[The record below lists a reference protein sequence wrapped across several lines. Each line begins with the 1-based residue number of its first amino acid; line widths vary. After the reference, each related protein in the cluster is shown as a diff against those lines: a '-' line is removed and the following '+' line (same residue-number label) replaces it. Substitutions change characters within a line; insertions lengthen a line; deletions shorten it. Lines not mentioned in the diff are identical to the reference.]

1 MRTLS
6 LDNLY
11 GDVSGVG
18 GSAAFNPDLE
28 EEIEVDD
35 FAGGGGASTGMEQA
49 LGRSPAVAIN
59 HDAVALAMH
68 AVNHPAT
75 VHLTS
80 DIWKVDPKQAT
91 GGRPVGLL
99 WASPDCKHF
108 SKAKGGKPRNKN
120 IRGLAWVVVH
130 WANVVSPRVIILEN
144 VEEFQDWGPLGDDDQ
159 PCPLRKGETFARWVA
174 QFERLGYAVAWREL
188 RACDYGAPTIRR
200 RLFLIARRD
209 GRPIVWPRPSHG
221 DPASEAVR
229 SGELEPW
236 RAAAEIIDWSLPCP
250 SIFDSTEEIRDKL
263 GLRANR
269 PLQPAT
275 MARLAKGVKRY
286 VLDAAEPFIVSLTH
300 QGGARAQGIS
310 EPIATLT
317 GAHRGEKALVVPLIS
332 HAQQGGRSRPAD
344 APLHT
349 VTASRKDQNQ
359 VAAVHL
365 SVMRNADKPQQGADR
380 PTHTITAG
388 GAHMTVAAAF
398 LAQNNYAEPGHDV
411 REPLSTVEAKGSTQ
425 SLMLASL
432 SHQYGSGGGEGD
444 PSMPAR
450 AVTAEGQHHAVVA
463 AYLQKYYGADQDPDL
478 GGPLHTATT
487 KARFG
492 LAQAL
497 LELPPFTAAHAARA
511 RKVADFLRAHGAW
524 DEREF
529 VTLTIA
535 GVEVVITDL
544 GMRMFTP
551 RELFAAQGFPAGYVI
566 DRRPDGSPI
575 SKTEQISKCGNSVS
589 PPVAKALVSE
599 NYKPELAAR
608 RVEVMEAAE

>member
-1 MRTLS
+1 MQS
-6 LDNLY
+6 PAPF
-11 GDVSGVG
+11 G
-18 GSAAFNPDLE
+18 LE

-68 AVNHPAT
+68 EVNHPQT

-80 DIWKVDPKQAT
+80 DIWKVDPRQAT

-108 SKAKGGKPRNKN
+108 SKAKGGKPRDKN

-159 PCPLRKGETFARWVA
+159 PCPLRKGETFARWVG
-174 QFERLGYAVAWREL
+174 QFERLGYAVEWKEL
-188 RACDYGAPTIRR
+188 RACDYGAPTIRK

-209 GRPIVWPRPSHG
+209 GRAIVWPEPTHG

-229 SGELEPW
+229 AGRLKPW

-250 SIFDSTEEIRDKL
+250 SIFDSAEEIRAKL

-286 VLDAAEPFIVSLTH
+286 VLDTAEPFIVSLTH
-300 QGGARAQGIS
+300 QGGERAQGVAQ
-310 EPIATLT
+310 PIATLT
-317 GAHRGEKALVVPLIS
+317 GAHRGEKALVAPLIS

-365 SVMRNADKPQQGADR
+365 SVMRNADKPQQGADQ
-380 PTHTITAG
+380 PAHTITAG

-398 LAQNNYAEPGHDV
+398 LAQNNYAEPGHDA
-411 REPLSTVEAKGSTQ
+411 REPMSTVVAKGSTQ
-425 SLMLASL
+425 SLLLASL

-463 AYLQKYYGADQDPDL
+463 AYLQKYYGADQDP
-478 GGPLHTATT
+478 GVSEPLHTATT

-497 LELPPFTAAHAARA
+497 LDLPPFTDAHAARA
-511 RKVADFLRAHGAW
+511 RQVADFLRAHGAW
-524 DEREF
+524 DAREF
-529 VTLTIA
+529 VTVEIA
-535 GVEVVITDL
+535 GHTCVIIDL
-544 GMRMFTP
+544 GMRMFVP
-551 RELFAAQGFPAGYVI
+551 SELFAAQGFPSGYVI

-589 PPVAKALVSE
+589 PPVARALVAA

-608 RVEVMEAAE
+608 LPEMMEAAE